1 MLINDVVPRLRAAA
15 SSVPRVG
22 HEDHEEILADMTATA
37 ARMMIAAEQAG
48 KTFSPGNIAFYAS
61 RAARVGRR
69 STGSNRTDVHSPG
82 AQIHGLVRHEHL
94 DAGFAPGDESFD
106 GPETPHDFVWAAG
119 CADPSEEAGRNLDWQ
134 EFIANRPPRQ
144 RVAILVLAQGG
155 TMREAGRQ
163 CGIGDSSAL
172 VLRKQLA
179 AGILAFFGAEV
190 IAHLLG
196 GARPAWEPGLRAIR
210 ERHACHAADVRREG
224 AAA

>member
-37 ARMMIAAEQAG
+37 ARMMIAAEKAG
-48 KTFSPGNIAFYAS
+48 RKFSPGNVAFYAT

-69 STGSNRTDVHSPG
+69 STGSGKTDVHSPG
-82 AQIHGLVRHEHL
+82 AQIYGLVHHEHL
-94 DAGFAPGDESFD
+94 DAGLALGDECFE

-134 EFIANRPPRQ
+134 AFVATRPPRQ
-144 RVAILVLAQGG
+144 RIAILVLAWGG

-179 AGILAFFGAEV
+179 AAILAFFGEEV
-190 IAHLLG
+190 ISHLLG
-196 GARPAWEPGLRAIR
+196 GARPTWEPDLRAAR
-210 ERHACHAADVRREG
+210 ERHACHAPEIRREG
-224 AAA
+224 AVV